1 MRPSFDSEPHLKLS
15 MHIKSIGFLP
25 FSTSMMRKVMETP
38 QVLEIVLNSPVFGT
52 QSQVSSVLEG
62 ILLKPN

>member
-1 MRPSFDSEPHLKLS
+1 
-15 MHIKSIGFLP
+15 
-25 FSTSMMRKVMETP
+25 METP

-62 ILLKPN
+62 ILLKSN

>member
-38 QVLEIVLNSPVFGT
+38 QVLEIV
-52 QSQVSSVLEG
+52 
-62 ILLKPN
+62 

>member
-38 QVLEIVLNSPVFGT
+38 QVLEIVLNSPVFGNPIT
-52 QSQVSSVLEG
+52 SFISLGGNTS
-62 ILLKPN
+62 KA